1 MTFLHT
7 ELLFLIWAVPLLAL
21 IFWYGHRKRRSLL
34 AKFSGKLGSGLLWPA
49 ETPARRVVQAVLVL
63 GALVFIILAIAG
75 PQYGFQWQKIEREG
89 VDIVIALD
97 CSRSMLS
104 PDIQPTRLDRAK
116 REIIDLLGM
125 LDGDRVALTAFSGT
139 AFLQCPLT
147 LDYQA
152 FDLFLNVLTPDY
164 LPVGGSDLAAA
175 VRTAVSAFDPQ
186 SKADKAV
193 ILITDGENTG
203 PDDPVEAAREAEK
216 AAVKLFCIG
225 VGADQGVPVPATD
238 GGFKKDRKGQI
249 VLSRLDETTLSRMA
263 LATGG
268 AYVRSVAGDMD
279 LDAIYRDHIRK
290 DLKTATVE
298 SGRKQI
304 WADRYQWPL
313 ALGVVALIIGLWLPL
328 TRKPVLM
335 LLLVGSLLL
344 PVPESWA
351 GPLQEGYKAYEDGDY
366 EQALKSFVQG
376 QLQKPDDPKVLYNLG
391 NAYYQNKEYAAAR
404 EHYLEALKHLQEK
417 DGDKEKINNMAADL
431 HYNMGNAAF
440 RQGEMETAVKDYED
454 ALELRSDDAQAKE
467 NLAFVKQQLQQ
478 QKQQQQQQGDQQKD
492 SKDQQPGQQSDQQAG
507 QQSGQQQDQ
516 QQGQQDK
523 SDQNQQ
529 QDGSENQADGQSG
542 HQDQEQ
548 PKDEDEPSSS
558 RRYADQMD
566 NQDRNAGQ
574 SESEREQDQ
583 NQEQAQSAA
592 AGNQEEPPA
601 GEQQG
606 RAQADQMLNRLKD
619 EPGRAMMPN
628 YQKRQVEKDW

>member
-7 ELLFLIWAVPLLAL
+7 KLLFLIWAVPLLAL
-21 IFWYGHRKRRSLL
+21 VFWYGHRKRSHLL
-34 AKFSGKLGSGLLWPA
+34 AKFSGKQGAGILAPA
-49 ETPARRVVQAVLVL
+49 ETPSRRLVQAALVL
-63 GALVFIILAIAG
+63 AALVLLILAIAG

-164 LPVGGSDLAAA
+164 LPVGGTDLAAA
-175 VRTAVSAFDPQ
+175 VQTAVSAFDPQ

-203 PDDPVEAAREAEK
+203 PHDPIEAAREAEK
-216 AAVKLFCIG
+216 ADVKLFCIG
-225 VGADQGVPVPATD
+225 VGADQGVPVPAAD
-238 GGFKKDRKGQI
+238 GGFKKDRNGQI

-268 AYVRSVAGDMD
+268 TYVRSVAGDMD
-279 LDAIYRDHIRK
+279 LDAIYRDHIRS
-290 DLKTATVE
+290 DLKTATLE

-313 ALGVVALIIGLWLPL
+313 ALAVIVLIIGLWRPL
-328 TRKPVLM
+328 TRKPAAM
-335 LLLVGSLLL
+335 LLLIGSLLL
-344 PVPESWA
+344 PQATSWA
-351 GPLQEGYKAYEDGDY
+351 GPLQEGYKAYEEGDY

-376 QLQKPDDPKVLYNLG
+376 QLQQPDDPKVLYNLG
-391 NAYYQNKEYAAAR
+391 NAYYQNEDYAAAR
-404 EHYLEALKHLQEK
+404 EHYLQALKHLQEK
-417 DGDKEKINNMAADL
+417 GGDKEDLKDLAADL
-431 HYNMGNAAF
+431 HYNMGNADF
-440 RQGEMETAVKDYED
+440 RQGEMDTAVKDYEE
-454 ALELRSDDAQAKE
+454 ALKIRPDDAQAKE
-467 NLAFVKQQLQQ
+467 NLEFVKQQIQQ
-478 QKQQQQQQGDQQKD
+478 QNQKQQQQGDQQSD
-492 SKDQQPGQQSDQQAG
+492 SKDQQSDHEQ
-507 QQSGQQQDQ
+507 GQQQDQ
-516 QQGQQDK
+516 QQGQQEK
-523 SDQNQQ
+523 GDQDQQ
-529 QDGSENQADGQSG
+529 QDGSENQADRQSG
-542 HQDQEQ
+542 SQNQDQSQNEAEQ
-548 PKDEDEPSSS
+548 SPPD
-558 RRYADQMD
+558 YADQMEKD
-566 NQDRNAGQ
+566 DRSAGQ
-574 SESEREQDQ
+574 SESDQNREQDQ
-583 NQEQAQSAA
+583 EQSSSAA
-592 AGNQEEPPA
+592 ADKQEEQPA
-601 GEQQG
+601 AQQQE